1 MIQREIA
8 PVLAPLSE
16 PALLPYRT
24 LTLDNG
30 VEVVYIHDSSQ
41 EVFKLDAV
49 FEAGAYYQ
57 SRPLVASTAINM
69 LNEGTRFHTAEEIA
83 DVFDFY
89 GAYTDYNSGFNKS
102 ELSLIALTKYARET
116 VSMLAEML
124 TDSVVPEKE
133 LEIFLTN
140 KRQEFLVDNE
150 KTSYLARKKFSEVFF
165 GSTHPYSN
173 AVTEQDYLQ
182 VTPGMVR
189 EFYHRYI
196 HARRC
201 RVMLCGNVGGQVLE
215 AVAECFGRLRRPDGE
230 FWRGPQPF
238 APAPVGRYHVEKDN
252 TVQSSLRIGKS
263 GVRLGEEDY
272 AGFMLLNA
280 VLGGY
285 FGSRLM
291 SNIREDKGYTYGISS
306 FNVSMPQGSYWCIA
320 TDVHNEYVGETIEE
334 VFKEIRRLKEEPVG
348 EEELMLVKNY
358 LHGDLLRELDGV
370 FAQSDALKHKL
381 NYHTDNRI
389 YLDLIRR
396 IKDCTAED
404 LLRLAG
410 RYWNTDAMYVVT
422 AGKGATE
429 FL

>member
-150 KTSYLARKKFSEVFF
+150 KTS
-165 GSTHPYSN
+165 
-173 AVTEQDYLQ
+173 
-182 VTPGMVR
+182 
-189 EFYHRYI
+189 
-196 HARRC
+196 
-201 RVMLCGNVGGQVLE
+201 
-215 AVAECFGRLRRPDGE
+215 
-230 FWRGPQPF
+230 
-238 APAPVGRYHVEKDN
+238 
-252 TVQSSLRIGKS
+252 
-263 GVRLGEEDY
+263 
-272 AGFMLLNA
+272 
-280 VLGGY
+280 
-285 FGSRLM
+285 
-291 SNIREDKGYTYGISS
+291 
-306 FNVSMPQGSYWCIA
+306 
-320 TDVHNEYVGETIEE
+320 
-334 VFKEIRRLKEEPVG
+334 
-348 EEELMLVKNY
+348 
-358 LHGDLLRELDGV
+358 
-370 FAQSDALKHKL
+370 
-381 NYHTDNRI
+381 
-389 YLDLIRR
+389 
-396 IKDCTAED
+396 
-404 LLRLAG
+404 
-410 RYWNTDAMYVVT
+410 
-422 AGKGATE
+422 
-429 FL
+429 

>member
-1 MIQREIA
+1 
-8 PVLAPLSE
+8 
-16 PALLPYRT
+16 
-24 LTLDNG
+24 
-30 VEVVYIHDSSQ
+30 
-41 EVFKLDAV
+41 
-49 FEAGAYYQ
+49 
-57 SRPLVASTAINM
+57 
-69 LNEGTRFHTAEEIA
+69 
-83 DVFDFY
+83 
-89 GAYTDYNSGFNKS
+89 
-102 ELSLIALTKYARET
+102 
-116 VSMLAEML
+116 
-124 TDSVVPEKE
+124 
-133 LEIFLTN
+133 
-140 KRQEFLVDNE
+140 
-150 KTSYLARKKFSEVFF
+150 
-165 GSTHPYSN
+165 
-173 AVTEQDYLQ
+173 
-182 VTPGMVR
+182 
-189 EFYHRYI
+189 
-196 HARRC
+196 
-201 RVMLCGNVGGQVLE
+201 
-215 AVAECFGRLRRPDGE
+215 
-230 FWRGPQPF
+230 
-238 APAPVGRYHVEKDN
+238 
-252 TVQSSLRIGKS
+252 
-263 GVRLGEEDY
+263 
-272 AGFMLLNA
+272 
-280 VLGGY
+280 
-285 FGSRLM
+285 M